1 MLKNIKTIETGWSD
15 NGGGNFAVTVQVSI
29 PPLKYFILVNIT
41 GTTILMEL
49 LNFRWQTIEKKA
61 ELEEEGDVT
70 GGGAG

>member
-1 MLKNIKTIETGWSD
+1 
-15 NGGGNFAVTVQVSI
+15 
-29 PPLKYFILVNIT
+29 
-41 GTTILMEL
+41 MEL